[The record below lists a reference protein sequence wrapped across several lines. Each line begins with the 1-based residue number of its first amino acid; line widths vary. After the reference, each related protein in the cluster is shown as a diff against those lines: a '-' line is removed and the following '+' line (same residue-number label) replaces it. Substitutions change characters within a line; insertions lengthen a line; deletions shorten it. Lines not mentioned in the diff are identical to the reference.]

1 MSMPVRRTRNEGATE
16 RQRGWARSPLAEFD
30 DLLNQMG
37 GLLESTVGGVVPGV
51 GLVAWTPSADVS
63 ETDEAY
69 HVQIELPGVSRRE
82 VDVEVSGQELGV
94 SGEIKERE
102 RTGVLRRSTRRT
114 GRFDYRVRLPSEVNT
129 EGVKATMSDGVLSIN
144 VPKAETTKPRHIEI
158 TEAGESGGR

>member
-1 MSMPVRRTRNEGATE
+1 MSMPVRRTRNEGAME

-30 DLLNQMG
+30 ELLNQMG
-37 GLLESTVGGVVPGV
+37 GLLESTVGGAVPGA
-51 GLVAWTPSADVS
+51 GLAAWTPSADVS

-69 HVQIELPGVSRRE
+69 HVQIELPGVSRRD

-102 RTGVLRRSTRRT
+102 SKGVLRRSTRRT
-114 GRFDYRVRLPSEVNT
+114 GRFEYRMRLAGEVNT
-129 EGVKATMSDGVLSIN
+129 EGVKASMSDGVLTIG

-158 TEAGESGGR
+158 TEVGESRGG